1 MIQLHIITSKIKQ
14 VKEIA
19 TMLID
24 EKLITDVTVLD
35 SLTSYEGGNGR
46 VQTTKNNLLMGRTK
60 AMLFTS
66 IEKLLKAKYGDDVPV
81 IYGMP
86 IINMDLSHLERL
98 KKTVKEV

>member
-1 MIQLHIITSKIKQ
+1 MIQLHIITNKIKQ

-19 TMLID
+19 KMLID
-24 EKLITDVTVLD
+24 ENLITDVTVLD
-35 SLTSYEGGNGR
+35 SLTAYDVENGSE
-46 VQTTKNNLLMGRTK
+46 QTKPNFLLMGRTK

-66 IEKLLKAKYGDDVPV
+66 IEKLLEAKYGVDVPV

-86 IINMDLSHLERL
+86 IVNMDLNHLEKL